1 MPSERSHTSTPA
13 AGVHDSA
20 AENPFLAP
28 STLPYLLPPFAA
40 ISIGHFRPAFERGMA
55 EQLAE
60 IDAITASDEPPTFE
74 NTLVALESTGEVLQ
88 RVSNAFFHQAASDTS
103 AELQEIEAEVNPRL
117 AAHRDAINLDA
128 ALFGRIKALYDAR
141 ASLELPDDESL
152 RLIEKYYEEFVRAGA
167 ELSAA
172 DQERLRALNSE
183 LATLETT
190 FQRNLLADAKSR
202 ALVLDSAE
210 ALAGLSPDSVA
221 AAAENA
227 RALGRDGGYVLSLK
241 AFSNQTEL
249 ASLTDRDVRRRLLEA
264 SLGRGL
270 PVNVQAVRQIVRLR
284 AERAALLGYPS
295 HAAYAVA
302 DQTARDVASVEAMLA
317 RLVEPAVANA
327 RKEAE
332 ALRAAGQDA
341 DAPAELAA
349 WDWQFY
355 SERVRKAEYDID
367 AAALRPYFELE
378 RVLRDGVFFA
388 ANKVYGLTFVERTDL
403 TAHHPDA
410 RVFEVIDADGSGLG
424 LFIGDYFARESK
436 RGGAW
441 MNELVFQS
449 GLQGTRPVVAN
460 TMNIAKPPA
469 GEPALLTFDEVD
481 TMFHEF
487 GHALHGLF
495 SNVRYPYFSSTRVPR
510 DFVEY
515 PSQVNEMW
523 STWPEVLANYARH
536 HETGEPIPAE
546 LVEKMEAA
554 KMFGEGFRMVEYLG
568 ATLLDWAWHKLGVG
582 EDPGEDVEA
591 FEAAALR
598 EAGIAMPEIPPRYRS
613 GYFAHVFALGY
624 SAGYYSYVWS
634 EVLDADSVEWFK
646 ENGGMLRANGDRFRA
661 ELLSRGSS
669 IDPLKAFENFRGRA
683 ADIEPLLVRRGLLAP
698 KDAGDVARDVEDV
711 QNVRDAV
718 L

>member
-13 AGVHDSA
+13 ADPA
-20 AENPFLAP
+20 ENRAENPFFAP
-28 STLPYLLPPFAA
+28 SALPYLLPPFAA
-40 ISIGHFRPAFERGMA
+40 ISVEHYLPAFERGMA

-60 IDAITASDEPPTFE
+60 IDAITASEEAPTFE
-74 NTLVALESTGEVLQ
+74 NTLVALELTGDVLQ
-88 RVSNAFFHQAASDTS
+88 RVSNVFFNQTASDTS
-103 AELQEIEAEVNPRL
+103 DELQKIDAEISPAL
-117 AAHRDAINLDA
+117 AAHRDAINLNA
-128 ALFGRIKALYDAR
+128 ALFARVKALYDAR
-141 ASLELPDDESL
+141 ASLDLPDDESL

-172 DQERLRALNSE
+172 DQERLRALNAE

-190 FQRNLLADAKSR
+190 FRRNLLADTRSR

-210 ALAGLSPDSVA
+210 SLAGLSPDAVA

-227 RALGRDGGYVLSLK
+227 RTLGHDGGYVLSLK
-241 AFSNQTEL
+241 AFSNQIEL

-270 PVNVQAVRQIVRLR
+270 PVNVQVVRQIVTLR

-332 ALRAAGQDA
+332 ALRAADGA
-341 DAPAELAA
+341 DAPGELAA

-355 SERVRKAEYDID
+355 SERVRRAEYDID
-367 AAALRPYFELE
+367 SAALRPYLELD
-378 RVLRDGVFFA
+378 RVLRDGVFYA
-388 ANKVYGLTFVERTDL
+388 ANKVYGLTFTERPDL
-403 TAHHPDA
+403 KGQHPDA
-410 RVFEVIDADGSGLG
+410 RVFEVFDADGSGLG

-449 GLQGTRPVVAN
+449 GLQGTKPVVAN

-495 SNVRYPYFSSTRVPR
+495 SDVRYPYFSSTRVPR

-554 KMFGEGFRMVEYLG
+554 KLFGEGFRMVEYLG
-568 ATLLDWAWHKLGVG
+568 ATLLDWAWHKLAAG
-582 EDPGEDVEA
+582 EDPGEDIEA

-613 GYFAHVFALGY
+613 AYFAHIFTLGY
-624 SAGYYSYVWS
+624 GAGYYSYVWS

-646 ENGGMLRANGDRFRA
+646 ENGGMLRENGDHFRA
-661 ELLSRGSS
+661 QLLSRGSS
-669 IDPLKAFENFRGRA
+669 IDPLTAFENFRGRA
-683 ADIEPLLVRRGLLAP
+683 ADIEPLLVRRGLTAP
-698 KDAGDVARDVEDV
+698 KETADVE
-711 QNVRDAV
+711 Q
-718 L
+718 